1 MHSDTSKFASYF
13 TPFLS
18 APDRLY
24 YHRTSS
30 DLGLDFIRLLFY
42 HKYINTENIYNVYV
56 IYVFYIGRIFDMDLK
71 QLSYFVKIVEEGSI
85 SGAAKKLFM
94 SQPPLSS
101 QMKLLETELDCTLFE
116 RGSRTIR
123 LTEAGETLYN
133 YSRSLLQLSNVAK
146 QETMNAARHFNGV
159 LRIGIVS
166 SLIGS
171 DALGWLCGFSKQYP
185 GIHYEINE
193 ADTYHLLSQFETNAI
208 HLALLRTPF
217 HTDSLTCKKLFTD
230 SLVAVGQES
239 FFADNRSSGSD
250 ISTHT
255 ADTSDSAAITLDNLA
270 RLPLIVYRRW
280 EHLLRKEFEDKN
292 LSANWFCINDDARTT
307 LYFVEMGM
315 GVGIIPQSAA
325 TLVQKKGIVCR
336 PVKNCDIATDVVL
349 AYNSTYLPECSRAF
363 IEYLD
368 ILYPDI
374 P

>member
-368 ILYPDI
+368 TLYPDI

>member
-239 FFADNRSSGSD
+239 FFADNRSS
-250 ISTHT
+250 
-255 ADTSDSAAITLDNLA
+255 AITLDNLA
-270 RLPLIVYRRW
+270 KLPLIVYRRW

-368 ILYPDI
+368 TLYPDI

>member
-42 HKYINTENIYNVYV
+42 HKYSNTENIYNVYV

-217 HTDSLTCKKLFTD
+217 HTDSLICKKLFTD

-239 FFADNRSSGSD
+239 FFADNRSS
-250 ISTHT
+250 
-255 ADTSDSAAITLDNLA
+255 AITLDNLA
-270 RLPLIVYRRW
+270 KLPLIVYRRW

-368 ILYPDI
+368 TLYPDI

>member
-239 FFADNRSSGSD
+239 FFADNRSS
-250 ISTHT
+250 
-255 ADTSDSAAITLDNLA
+255 AITLDDLTK
-270 RLPLIVYRRW
+270 LPLIVYRRW

-368 ILYPDI
+368 TLYPDI

>member
-1 MHSDTSKFASYF
+1 M
-13 TPFLS
+13 
-18 APDRLY
+18 
-24 YHRTSS
+24 
-30 DLGLDFIRLLFY
+30 
-42 HKYINTENIYNVYV
+42 

-101 QMKLLETELDCTLFE
+101 QMKLLEAELDCTLFE

-193 ADTYHLLSQFETNAI
+193 ADTYHLLSQFETNTI

-239 FFADNRSSGSD
+239 FFADNRSS
-250 ISTHT
+250 
-255 ADTSDSAAITLDNLA
+255 AITLDDLTK
-270 RLPLIVYRRW
+270 LPLIIYRRW

-292 LSANWFCINDDARTT
+292 LSTNWFCINDDARTT

-368 ILYPDI
+368 TLYPNI

>member
-1 MHSDTSKFASYF
+1 
-13 TPFLS
+13 
-18 APDRLY
+18 
-24 YHRTSS
+24 
-30 DLGLDFIRLLFY
+30 
-42 HKYINTENIYNVYV
+42 
-56 IYVFYIGRIFDMDLK
+56 MDLK

-101 QMKLLETELDCTLFE
+101 QMKLLEAELDCTLFE

-239 FFADNRSSGSD
+239 FFADNRSS
-250 ISTHT
+250 
-255 ADTSDSAAITLDNLA
+255 AITLDDLTK
-270 RLPLIVYRRW
+270 LPLIVYRRW

-292 LSANWFCINDDARTT
+292 LSANWSCINDDARTT

-368 ILYPDI
+368 TLYPDI

>member
-217 HTDSLTCKKLFTD
+217 HTDSLICKKLFTD

-239 FFADNRSSGSD
+239 FFADNRSS
-250 ISTHT
+250 
-255 ADTSDSAAITLDNLA
+255 AITLDNLA
-270 RLPLIVYRRW
+270 KLPLIVYRRW

-368 ILYPDI
+368 TLYPDI

>member
-101 QMKLLETELDCTLFE
+101 QMKLLEAELDCTLFE

-239 FFADNRSSGSD
+239 FFADNRSS
-250 ISTHT
+250 
-255 ADTSDSAAITLDNLA
+255 AITLDDLTK
-270 RLPLIVYRRW
+270 LPLIVYRRW

-368 ILYPDI
+368 TLYPDI

>member
-42 HKYINTENIYNVYV
+42 HKYSNTENIYNVYV

-101 QMKLLETELDCTLFE
+101 QMKLLEAELDCTLFE

-239 FFADNRSSGSD
+239 FFADDRSSS
-250 ISTHT
+250 
-255 ADTSDSAAITLDNLA
+255 ITLDDLTK
-270 RLPLIVYRRW
+270 LPLIVYRRW

-368 ILYPDI
+368 TLYPDI

>member
-1 MHSDTSKFASYF
+1 
-13 TPFLS
+13 
-18 APDRLY
+18 
-24 YHRTSS
+24 
-30 DLGLDFIRLLFY
+30 
-42 HKYINTENIYNVYV
+42 
-56 IYVFYIGRIFDMDLK
+56 
-71 QLSYFVKIVEEGSI
+71 
-85 SGAAKKLFM
+85 
-94 SQPPLSS
+94 
-101 QMKLLETELDCTLFE
+101 MKLM
-116 RGSRTIR
+116 
-123 LTEAGETLYN
+123 
-133 YSRSLLQLSNVAK
+133 K
-146 QETMNAARHFNGV
+146 QT
-159 LRIGIVS
+159 
-166 SLIGS
+166 
-171 DALGWLCGFSKQYP
+171 P
-185 GIHYEINE
+185 
-193 ADTYHLLSQFETNAI
+193 TQFETNAI

-239 FFADNRSSGSD
+239 FFADNRSS
-250 ISTHT
+250 
-255 ADTSDSAAITLDNLA
+255 AITLDDLTK
-270 RLPLIVYRRW
+270 LPLIVYRRW

-368 ILYPDI
+368 TLYPDI

>member
-1 MHSDTSKFASYF
+1 
-13 TPFLS
+13 
-18 APDRLY
+18 
-24 YHRTSS
+24 
-30 DLGLDFIRLLFY
+30 
-42 HKYINTENIYNVYV
+42 
-56 IYVFYIGRIFDMDLK
+56 MDLK

-101 QMKLLETELDCTLFE
+101 QMKLLEAELDCTLFE

-185 GIHYEINE
+185 DIHYEINE

-239 FFADNRSSGSD
+239 FFADDHSSS
-250 ISTHT
+250 
-255 ADTSDSAAITLDNLA
+255 ITLDDLTK
-270 RLPLIVYRRW
+270 LPLIVYRRW

-368 ILYPDI
+368 TLYPDI

>member
-1 MHSDTSKFASYF
+1 
-13 TPFLS
+13 
-18 APDRLY
+18 
-24 YHRTSS
+24 
-30 DLGLDFIRLLFY
+30 
-42 HKYINTENIYNVYV
+42 
-56 IYVFYIGRIFDMDLK
+56 
-71 QLSYFVKIVEEGSI
+71 
-85 SGAAKKLFM
+85 
-94 SQPPLSS
+94 
-101 QMKLLETELDCTLFE
+101 MKLLEAELDCTLFE

-239 FFADNRSSGSD
+239 FFADDRSSS
-250 ISTHT
+250 
-255 ADTSDSAAITLDNLA
+255 ITLDDLTK
-270 RLPLIVYRRW
+270 LPLIVYRRW

-368 ILYPDI
+368 TLYPDI

>member
-1 MHSDTSKFASYF
+1 M
-13 TPFLS
+13 
-18 APDRLY
+18 
-24 YHRTSS
+24 
-30 DLGLDFIRLLFY
+30 
-42 HKYINTENIYNVYV
+42 

-101 QMKLLETELDCTLFE
+101 QMKLLEAELDCTLFE

-171 DALGWLCGFSKQYP
+171 DALGWLCGFSKRYP

-239 FFADNRSSGSD
+239 FFADNRSS
-250 ISTHT
+250 
-255 ADTSDSAAITLDNLA
+255 AITLDDLTK
-270 RLPLIVYRRW
+270 LPLIIYRRW

-368 ILYPDI
+368 TLYPDI

>member
-1 MHSDTSKFASYF
+1 M
-13 TPFLS
+13 
-18 APDRLY
+18 
-24 YHRTSS
+24 
-30 DLGLDFIRLLFY
+30 
-42 HKYINTENIYNVYV
+42 

-101 QMKLLETELDCTLFE
+101 QMKLLEAELDCTLFE

-217 HTDSLTCKKLFTD
+217 HTDSLICKKLFTD

-239 FFADNRSSGSD
+239 FFADNRSS
-250 ISTHT
+250 
-255 ADTSDSAAITLDNLA
+255 AITLDNLA
-270 RLPLIVYRRW
+270 KLPLIVYRRW

-368 ILYPDI
+368 TLYPDI

>member
-217 HTDSLTCKKLFTD
+217 HTDSLICKKLFTD

-239 FFADNRSSGSD
+239 FFADNRSSS
-250 ISTHT
+250 
-255 ADTSDSAAITLDNLA
+255 ITLDDLTK
-270 RLPLIVYRRW
+270 LPLIVYRRW

-368 ILYPDI
+368 TLYPDI

>member
-71 QLSYFVKIVEEGSI
+71 QLSYFVKIVEEESI

-368 ILYPDI
+368 TLYPDI

>member
-1 MHSDTSKFASYF
+1 MHSDTSKSASYF

-239 FFADNRSSGSD
+239 FFADNRSS
-250 ISTHT
+250 
-255 ADTSDSAAITLDNLA
+255 AITLDNLA
-270 RLPLIVYRRW
+270 KLPLIVYRRW

-368 ILYPDI
+368 TLYPDI

>member
-116 RGSRTIR
+116 RGSRTIH

-239 FFADNRSSGSD
+239 FFADDRSSS
-250 ISTHT
+250 
-255 ADTSDSAAITLDNLA
+255 ITLDDLTK
-270 RLPLIVYRRW
+270 LPLIVYRRW
-280 EHLLRKEFEDKN
+280 EHLLRK
-292 LSANWFCINDDARTT
+292 
-307 LYFVEMGM
+307 
-315 GVGIIPQSAA
+315 
-325 TLVQKKGIVCR
+325 
-336 PVKNCDIATDVVL
+336 
-349 AYNSTYLPECSRAF
+349 
-363 IEYLD
+363 
-368 ILYPDI
+368 
-374 P
+374 

>member
-239 FFADNRSSGSD
+239 FFADNRSS
-250 ISTHT
+250 
-255 ADTSDSAAITLDNLA
+255 AITLDILA

-368 ILYPDI
+368 TLYPDI

>member
-1 MHSDTSKFASYF
+1 
-13 TPFLS
+13 
-18 APDRLY
+18 
-24 YHRTSS
+24 
-30 DLGLDFIRLLFY
+30 
-42 HKYINTENIYNVYV
+42 
-56 IYVFYIGRIFDMDLK
+56 
-71 QLSYFVKIVEEGSI
+71 
-85 SGAAKKLFM
+85 
-94 SQPPLSS
+94 
-101 QMKLLETELDCTLFE
+101 
-116 RGSRTIR
+116 
-123 LTEAGETLYN
+123 
-133 YSRSLLQLSNVAK
+133 
-146 QETMNAARHFNGV
+146 MNAARHFNGV

-239 FFADNRSSGSD
+239 FFADDRSSGSD

-325 TLVQKKGIVCR
+325 TLVQKKGIVCK

-368 ILYPDI
+368 TLYPDI

>member
-171 DALGWLCGFSKQYP
+171 DALGWLCDFSKQYP

-239 FFADNRSSGSD
+239 FFADNRSS
-250 ISTHT
+250 
-255 ADTSDSAAITLDNLA
+255 AITLDDLTK
-270 RLPLIVYRRW
+270 LPLIVYRRW

-307 LYFVEMGM
+307 LYFVEIGM

-368 ILYPDI
+368 TLYPDI

>member
-217 HTDSLTCKKLFTD
+217 HTDLLTCKKLFTD

-239 FFADNRSSGSD
+239 FFADNRSS
-250 ISTHT
+250 
-255 ADTSDSAAITLDNLA
+255 AITLDDLTK
-270 RLPLIVYRRW
+270 LPLIVYRRW

-292 LSANWFCINDDARTT
+292 LSVNWFCINDDARTT

-368 ILYPDI
+368 TLYPDI

>member
-239 FFADNRSSGSD
+239 FFADDRSS
-250 ISTHT
+250 
-255 ADTSDSAAITLDNLA
+255 AITLDDLTK
-270 RLPLIVYRRW
+270 LPLIVYRRW

-368 ILYPDI
+368 TLYPDI

>member
-42 HKYINTENIYNVYV
+42 HKYSNTENIYNVYV

-101 QMKLLETELDCTLFE
+101 QMKLLEAELDCTLFE

-146 QETMNAARHFNGV
+146 QETMNAAQHFNSV

-239 FFADNRSSGSD
+239 FFADNRSS
-250 ISTHT
+250 
-255 ADTSDSAAITLDNLA
+255 AITLDDLTK
-270 RLPLIVYRRW
+270 LPLIVYRRW

-368 ILYPDI
+368 TLYPDI

>member
-1 MHSDTSKFASYF
+1 
-13 TPFLS
+13 
-18 APDRLY
+18 
-24 YHRTSS
+24 
-30 DLGLDFIRLLFY
+30 
-42 HKYINTENIYNVYV
+42 
-56 IYVFYIGRIFDMDLK
+56 MDLK

-116 RGSRTIR
+116 RGSRTIH

-193 ADTYHLLSQFETNAI
+193 ADTYHLLSQFETNTI

-239 FFADNRSSGSD
+239 FFADNRSS
-250 ISTHT
+250 
-255 ADTSDSAAITLDNLA
+255 AITLDDLTK
-270 RLPLIVYRRW
+270 LPLIVYRRW

-325 TLVQKKGIVCR
+325 TLVQKKELYADRLKTAISQPMLSLHTIPLICR
-336 PVKNCDIATDVVL
+336 NAPAHLLSIWTPCTQIFHKPAPRISAFRLKISVIHFKICIRMFKLARIQMRQVDLLCKGQRLPVFKPALHIQM
-349 AYNSTYLPECSRAF
+349 F
-363 IEYLD
+363 
-368 ILYPDI
+368 
-374 P
+374 

>member
-239 FFADNRSSGSD
+239 FFADNRSS
-250 ISTHT
+250 
-255 ADTSDSAAITLDNLA
+255 AITLDDLTK
-270 RLPLIVYRRW
+270 LPLIIYRRW

-368 ILYPDI
+368 TLYPDI

>member
-239 FFADNRSSGSD
+239 FFADNRSS
-250 ISTHT
+250 
-255 ADTSDSAAITLDNLA
+255 AITLDDLTK
-270 RLPLIVYRRW
+270 LPLIVYRRW

-292 LSANWFCINDDARTT
+292 LSVNWFCINDDARTT

-368 ILYPDI
+368 TLYPDI

>member
-239 FFADNRSSGSD
+239 FFADNRSS
-250 ISTHT
+250 
-255 ADTSDSAAITLDNLA
+255 AITLDNLA

-368 ILYPDI
+368 TLYPDI